1 MDITTCLSKQFVNP
15 SIPNNLPRNML
26 GDRDDVGHKC
36 LCDGDLLFI
45 RGVKVNVAEWL
56 PINVAN

>member
-1 MDITTCLSKQFVNP
+1 
-15 SIPNNLPRNML
+15 ML